1 MKEIKSFFVSAE
13 FRDDL
18 NDPSLNSTLK
28 VNCVN
33 PINWTEKANTLGY

>member
-1 MKEIKSFFVSAE
+1 MMTSNELEGIKSLFVSAE

-28 VNCVN
+28 LNCVN
-33 PINWTEKANTLGY
+33 PIN